1 MSTKKSIQY
10 ATIFA
15 VLSASVVSSS
25 LEARVPS
32 LYKDTI
38 GLSGDYATSGGEAT
52 YTLPIIVSAGRA
64 GHQPELSL
72 DYNSDSP
79 NGIMGMGWSLGGQS
93 VIYRCGKN
101 LETDGKWGGVH
112 FNSDDRFCIDGQRLI
127 AVEGADGGDLT
138 EYRIKKNG
146 YNKIV
151 SFGSSGS
158 SGPAYFKVWKT
169 DGSVLEYGVTSD
181 SRVELPTESDVYKW
195 SLNKR
200 TDASKQNHILYH
212 YREDNAGGSHQL
224 ASVSYTGGKVE
235 FVYENREDKTSQYLH
250 GKKLVRDQ
258 RLKRIN
264 TFDAEGMQTGN
275 YQLDYQ
281 YSKYTGRSLLLDIE
295 YGNASGGSST
305 PISFSWNE
313 PSATRTTFGTPPIVN
328 TGNLSIPEIKYKI
341 PRVSKP
347 LDFAKASYFDVN
359 RDGYKEPFGVKEKST
374 TLFSC
379 SYKNFFDRS
388 NLGSMLSLDGVSSK
402 PGLAGYTLVGSIDSP
417 QLLPRPN
424 KFTSVGDCGPN
435 GRYSKYEYRVDDDIL
450 SAQSYMPN
458 LDGVLVEVPNV
469 PNVGNKIGLKYISGD
484 FNGDGKQ
491 TLRER
496 IYVRNKMTHVPMH
509 VLDIDNDGIDD
520 WVYVYGKQ
528 FVYSLSHK
536 GHKTF
541 SVPIQDKELCVRH
554 LPSLQKF
561 CNNLAYLTFNDFN
574 NDGYKDFAV
583 VNNKAKKID
592 VFAFNGIGYEKQGS
606 TYNLPGKE
614 HKVEFI
620 DYNGDGY
627 PELYVDGKFYI
638 NHGGDFD
645 LTKPIDTP
653 EIKDI
658 YLVEDIN
665 GDGIDDF
672 VSSVGKAP
680 KEKSKTHIST
690 GLEIDR
696 INVIKEQARTF
707 KIEYKPASDKSVHA
721 QKRYFDYPYLNTTPS
736 KQLVA
741 NVVKEPKGY
750 IATRYSYHYEG
761 AKSHALGGGFLGFA
775 KITEVETNNGSFL
788 VGNKYDF
795 VTTTTVSEYH
805 QLDLKRSG
813 ELKKVSVYKQGK
825 GAKPFVYRESDKVSA
840 TDFSYISVDR
850 TNSAFQVYP
859 NKVVKKSYE
868 NGALQKTETITRK
881 LNAFGALTKEESTL
895 VNAKDTRD
903 AFTTTVDNTYVSSGY
918 TTTSVTYNT
927 ISRHQ
932 VSDMSAQFA
941 RYQDGLT
948 GYCSTSNDDVYFKPN
963 DKFVL
968 IHGEVDI
975 PILVTRHNEYYRY
988 RVAKSQSNSYSG
1000 ITQRSGELTQ
1010 ISRAEFER
1018 QATKPCGDFTFGN
1031 IIGDSHPELST
1042 TTANLSLRVTQSGN
1056 EYWQVGAV
1064 KHTTSK
1070 VTAQQHGL
1078 SKLTLQDY
1086 AYTQNGLVSSV
1097 RTSGSEY
1104 EPGSGSG
1111 RTLTTAYQYDAW
1123 GNIRQESQYG
1133 SDLARRTTTYG
1144 YEQNGLKLK
1153 TTTNAKGHTTTWEY
1167 DAQGRLLS
1175 ETSPLK
1181 GRKTRYQYDMF
1192 GRVKVATLPG
1202 TGNTVFTDYQLG
1214 AACMNALATTAHC
1227 ITVRKADGSEQQT
1240 QFDYA
1245 DREVRRLHRAF
1256 DGRWVVVDSEWDQNG
1271 RKRFVT
1277 AAKFLN
1283 QAGDAPRVT
1292 FDYDLYNREVRRIE
1306 PANRGGLAI
1315 FTTRY
1320 DGYKIEGTD
1329 ARGFKRSTTH
1339 NVMGQVIRKEE
1350 PLGAYQTYQYYPDG
1364 KLRRTVDSDGNVTQV
1379 KYDNLGYRTELDDPD
1394 IGHWHYRYNAL
1405 GQLVYKRDANGI
1417 VTTMGYDTLGRK
1429 VTQNDGSEESQ
1440 WRYDERGALGTLSWM
1455 SGKGQRTDYFYNSNG
1470 LLQEKAVTVGQEI
1483 FSTQYEYDKLER
1495 LGREV
1500 RPDGQTLKSALGKKD
1515 DQRLAVEYLYNQ
1527 FGYLGAVRSP
1537 RTYAD
1542 DIFTSAK
1549 FREDIRQLLSGAINQ
1564 ANTYL
1569 QRASRYARQEQLFR
1583 TKQLEYER
1591 KRVDVYNLDSA
1602 SAALLKDNYR
1612 YKQWCDGQNTCYLR
1626 PATWVILHDD
1636 ITIPLDVTLE
1646 GQAYRIT
1653 SEKDGDIWNAFT
1665 SGLQAHDLT
1674 ATAIS
1679 EQELAGLSL
1688 TQMKDMLLSG
1698 DYDDDGQPD
1707 IMHQGD
1713 IYSAKADD
1721 ELRGELLFAAEDLEQ
1736 AANIANRQY
1745 KQYKALAADMIG
1757 LSEKVAKLSGLYC
1770 EFANDL
1776 AGNRVDASLRKE
1788 CRSNGGVGQADML
1801 DTILTNAELA
1811 AANKNNAY
1819 VYYWQRQSTDA
1830 FDHTLSEML
1839 GNGLMNTYDYDADTG
1854 RMNAIATYQGNHV
1867 YSSDKIS
1874 KPSRN
1879 QHIRYLRY
1887 QYDEHNNVTQRFDDQ
1902 LGITDIWTYDALDRV
1917 ETNTMVLVD
1926 KARHGINNPDL
1937 TGKRSF
1943 EYDKLG
1949 NIRHKSDVGV
1959 YQYSEVG
1966 AGPHAVTNA
1975 NGLDYSYDAVGNMT
1989 SAKAKGS
1996 KSNERTIRWSPFNKP
2011 INIVREGKS
2020 VEFSYDANHDRYL
2033 KQSSDGKVTFYFGKT
2048 YEREKDLKTGEIQHK
2063 HFIFAEGKLI
2073 ALNTQTLDS
2082 ENQLK
2087 NKQVRYLHYDALDS
2101 VDMVTDGYGLV
2112 VEKRSYDTWGKQ
2124 RHVEWQDKSAASV
2137 VQSAITNR
2145 GYTGH
2150 EEITEV
2156 GLIHMNGR
2164 VYDQVLGRFT
2174 SADPLVQSP
2183 YVVNSFNRYA
2193 YVMNNPLKYTDPT
2206 GLSSEDSG
2214 VNSGDSGANNGTGD
2228 GGKDPS
2234 NGKPE
2239 GTGGGKGQQSPDNK
2253 DDSLST
2259 EKQQEA
2265 SEEEKEV
2272 SGWGIFGDALQLA
2285 YDLSPISTVVD
2296 VTLGTIKTAEALAA
2310 GEFKEAAEIAGSAV
2324 FGVVAKKIKAPAKF
2338 AGSVY
2343 NKVEKA
2349 LDAPAYARNKY
2360 KQVPRKLKAQ
2370 VLEEN
2375 PDCAYCGSKPSTQV
2389 DHIRSLKQDWKEGGY
2404 LDTREVRSARVNDP
2418 SNLTGSCA
2426 SCNASKGSKELG
2438 DGPGQ
2443 WSGRSGDKE

>member
-72 DYNSDSP
+72 DYQSDSP

-101 LETDGKWGGVH
+101 LETDGNWGGVN
-112 FNSDDRFCIDGQRLI
+112 FNSDDRFCINGERLI
-127 AVEGADGGDLT
+127 SVNGGDGGDLT
-138 EYRIKKNG
+138 EYRVRKNG
-146 YNKIV
+146 YDKIV
-151 SFGSSGS
+151 SFGNPDGR
-158 SGPAYFKVWKT
+158 GPLYFKVWKT

-181 SRVELPTESDVYKW
+181 ARVELPGQSHVYKW
-195 SLNKR
+195 SINKR
-200 TDASKQNHILYH
+200 TDISTNNHIQYH
-212 YREDNAGGSHQL
+212 YTEDNNTGVHQL
-224 ASVSYTGGKVE
+224 ESISYVGGKVE
-235 FVYENREDKTSQYLH
+235 FKYEDREDKISQYLY
-250 GKKLVRDQ
+250 GSKLVRDQ
-258 RLKRIN
+258 RLKRIAIYDSN
-264 TFDAEGMQTGN
+264 WDEIGFYHLTYKESGIT
-275 YQLDYQ
+275 
-281 YSKYTGRSLLLDIE
+281 KRSLVKTIKYCSIE
-295 YGNASGGSST
+295 GACST
-305 PISFSWNE
+305 DVSFSWNDRYFKELHYPTE
-313 PSATRTTFGTPPIVN
+313 PLGAGGSNGSDIFATLKGLKNRNKEKINLRHVSFFDVDRDGNKELYGATHDKKGDHYLLLPPS
-328 TGNLSIPEIKYKI
+328 GG
-341 PRVSKP
+341 SKV
-347 LDFAKASYFDVN
+347 KSASYHKYTLKGSLNEPTLNAHATSYREVCKTEYIGDRGHIKTTCKDVAI
-359 RDGYKEPFGVKEKST
+359 
-374 TLFSC
+374 
-379 SYKNFFDRS
+379 
-388 NLGSMLSLDGVSSK
+388 
-402 PGLAGYTLVGSIDSP
+402 PGLEP
-417 QLLPRPN
+417 
-424 KFTSVGDCGPN
+424 K
-435 GRYSKYEYRVDDDIL
+435 
-450 SAQSYMPN
+450 SYMPKLN
-458 LDGVLVEVPNV
+458 GVLVDYSNHE
-469 PNVGNKIGLKYISGD
+469 NKFAGD
-484 FNGDGKQ
+484 FNGDGKE
-491 TLRER
+491 TLISSPIGTSYPIIE
-496 IYVRNKMTHVPMH
+496 VS
-509 VLDIDNDGIDD
+509 DFDSDGVDD
-520 WVYVYGKQ
+520 YYLKYRGQLQ
-528 FVYSLSHK
+528 FYLSSRAHASLRVSPGFLAT
-536 GHKTF
+536 GHKL
-541 SVPIQDKELCVRH
+541 VDI
-554 LPSLQKF
+554 
-561 CNNLAYLTFNDFN
+561 N
-574 NDGYKDFAV
+574 NDGYVDIAFYKK
-583 VNNKAKKID
+583 NNKSGSSLTID
-592 VFAFNGIGYEKQGS
+592 FFIFNGKNFVYLYKTKPFSAES
-606 TYNLPGKE
+606 VDNGK
-614 HKVEFI
+614 VNFI
-620 DYNGDGY
+620 DDNADGY
-627 PELYVDGKFYI
+627 PELYINGKRFL
-638 NHGGDFD
+638 NKFGELQFSSGGDNA
-645 LTKPIDTP
+645 PIKIETFS
-653 EIKDI
+653 
-658 YLVEDIN
+658 DIN
-665 GDGIDDF
+665 GDGFVDF
-672 VSSVGKAP
+672 VSNKDPS
-680 KEKSKTHIST
+680 S
-690 GLEIDR
+690 
-696 INVIKEQARTF
+696 INSELYIHTSLPYALDKLAYIKEQS
-707 KIEYKPASDKSVHA
+707 IDYEVSYKPAVDRSVHT
-721 QKRYFDYPYLNTTPS
+721 QSRYFEFPFGNTTPARY
-736 KQLVA
+736 LVSQ
-741 NVVKEPKGY
+741 VIKHPKGY
-750 IATRYSYHYEG
+750 LSTTYSYLYEG
-761 AKSHALGGGFLGFA
+761 AKSHYLGGGFLGFSR
-775 KITEVETNNGSFL
+775 ITESEL
-788 VGNKYDF
+788 ADI
-795 VTTTTVSEYH
+795 TTTTVSEYH
-805 QLDLKRSG
+805 QLDLKKAG

-825 GAKPFVYRESDKVSA
+825 GAKPFVYRDSDKVSS
-840 TDFSYISVDR
+840 TDFYYNSVDR
-850 TNSAFQVYP
+850 SNHAFQVYL
-859 NKVVKKSYE
+859 NKVVKKNYE
-868 NGALQKTETITRK
+868 NGSLQKTETITRK

-895 VNAKDTRD
+895 VNAKNTRD
-903 AFTTTVDNTYVSSGY
+903 TFTTTFENTYVSSGY
-918 TTTSVTYNT
+918 TTTSATYNT
-927 ISRHQ
+927 IATHH
-932 VSDMSAQFA
+932 VSDMSAKFA

-948 GYCSTSNDDVYFKPN
+948 GYCSVSNDDVYFKPN

-968 IHGEVDI
+968 IHGEVDT

-988 RVAKSQSNSYSG
+988 RVAKSQSNSYSR

-1042 TTANLSLRVTQSGN
+1042 TTANLTQRVTQSGN

-1064 KHTTSK
+1064 QRTTSK

-1078 SKLTLQDY
+1078 SKLTQQDY

-1111 RTLTTAYQYDAW
+1111 RTLTTTYQYDTW
-1123 GNIRQESQYG
+1123 GNIRLESQYG
-1133 SDLARRTTTYG
+1133 SDLARRTTTFG

-1153 TTTNAKGHTTTWEY
+1153 ATTNAKGHTTTWEY

-1192 GRVKVATLPG
+1192 GRERIVTLPG
-1202 TGNTVFTDYQLG
+1202 SGNTVFTDYQLG
-1214 AACMNALATTAHC
+1214 AVCMNALATTAHC
-1227 ITVRKADGSEQQT
+1227 ITIRKADGSEQQT

-1256 DGRWVVVDSEWDQNG
+1256 DGRWVVVDSEWDQSG

-1277 AAKFLN
+1277 VPRFLN
-1283 QAGDAPRVT
+1283 QSGDAPRTT
-1292 FDYDLYNREVRRIE
+1292 FEYDLFNREVRRIE

-1320 DGYKIEGTD
+1320 DSYKIEGTD

-1339 NVMGQVIRKEE
+1339 NVMGYVIRKDE

-1364 KLRRTVDSDGNVTQV
+1364 KLKRTVDSAGNVTQV

-1394 IGHWHYRYNAL
+1394 IGHWYYRYNAL

-1417 VTTMGYDTLGRK
+1417 VTTMSYDTLGRK
-1429 VTQNDGSEESQ
+1429 VAQNDGDEESQ

-1455 SGKGQRTDYFYNSNG
+1455 SGKGQRTDYFYNSTG

-1500 RPDGQTLKSALGKKD
+1500 RPDGQTLKSALGNKGH
-1515 DQRLAVEYLYNQ
+1515 QRLAVEYIYNQ
-1527 FGYLGAVRSP
+1527 YGYLGAVRSP

-1569 QRASRYARQEQLFR
+1569 QRASRYARQEQFFR

-1602 SAALLKDNYR
+1602 SAELLKGNHR

-1626 PATWVILHDD
+1626 PATWVMLHDD

-1653 SEKDGDIWNAFT
+1653 SEKDGDISDVFR
-1665 SGLQAHDLT
+1665 SGLQTHDLT

-1679 EQELAGLSL
+1679 EQELVGLSL

-1698 DYDDDGQPD
+1698 DYDEDGQPD

-1788 CRSNGGVGQADML
+1788 CRSNGVVSQADML
-1801 DTILTNAELA
+1801 DTILTNTELA

-1854 RMNAIATYQGNHV
+1854 RMNAIATYQGNQIYNSGTV
-1867 YSSDKIS
+1867 S
-1874 KPSRN
+1874 KPPSRS

-1917 ETNTMVLVD
+1917 EANTIVLVD
-1926 KARHGINNPDL
+1926 KARHGTNNTDL
-1937 TGKRSF
+1937 TGERSF

-1949 NIRHKSDVGV
+1949 NIRYKSDVGA
-1959 YQYSEVG
+1959 YQYSG
-1966 AGPHAVTNA
+1966 ISAGPHAVTNA

-1996 KSNERTIRWSPFNKP
+1996 KSNERTMRWSPFNKP
-2011 INIVREGKS
+2011 IKIVRDGKS
-2020 VEFSYDANHDRYL
+2020 VQFSYDANHDRYL
-2033 KQSSDGKVTFYFGKT
+2033 KRSSDGKVTFYFGKT

-2063 HFIFAEGKLI
+2063 HFIFADGKLI
-2073 ALNTQTLDS
+2073 ALNTQTFDS
-2082 ENQLK
+2082 KKQLK
-2087 NKQVRYLHYDALDS
+2087 NKQVRYLHYDALNS
-2101 VDMVTDGYGLV
+2101 ADMVTDGYGLV

-2145 GYTGH
+2145 GYSGH

-2164 VYDQVLGRFT
+2164 VYDQELGRFT

-2183 YVVNSFNRYA
+2183 YVVASFNRYS
-2193 YVMNNPLKYTDPT
+2193 YTWNNPLKYIDPNGYNHEEACVT
-2206 GLSSEDSG
+2206 PGDGNGDGEVTEYSDGSVETKPCDSG
-2214 VNSGDSGANNGTGD
+2214 RRAEGQERGRRGEGKSNQTSSSSDLSGASDNYGT
-2228 GGKDPS
+2228 
-2234 NGKPE
+2234 
-2239 GTGGGKGQQSPDNK
+2239 
-2253 DDSLST
+2253 
-2259 EKQQEA
+2259 
-2265 SEEEKEV
+2265 
-2272 SGWGIFGDALQLA
+2272 I
-2285 YDLSPISTVVD
+2285 SPIQGSAARGYLKALVRDFTFGIVYGNISSVGALRADVEDNADIDAYNNRVTTVDKLASMAISPQRATQAGAAKLASGAILSGPVAFRAPPNA
-2296 VTLGTIKTAEALAA
+2296 TAEEIAQVKKYIEGCNAALAA
-2310 GEFKEAAEIAGSAV
+2310 GALSSTGRVSTQGSLRRQASRAAAKEKQKGDYSGHVGHVPDTTWTGTPQPYSWMDLTPKVNTSLGGQVGGYPLGYMPTRFIFKE
-2324 FGVVAKKIKAPAKF
+2324 
-2338 AGSVY
+2338 
-2343 NKVEKA
+2343 
-2349 LDAPAYARNKY
+2349 
-2360 KQVPRKLKAQ
+2360 
-2370 VLEEN
+2370 
-2375 PDCAYCGSKPSTQV
+2375 
-2389 DHIRSLKQDWKEGGY
+2389 
-2404 LDTREVRSARVNDP
+2404 
-2418 SNLTGSCA
+2418 
-2426 SCNASKGSKELG
+2426 
-2438 DGPGQ
+2438 
-2443 WSGRSGDKE
+2443 

>member
-32 LYKDTI
+32 LYKDTL
-38 GLSGDYATSGGEAT
+38 GLSGDYAASGGEAT
-52 YTLPIIVSAGRA
+52 YTLPIVVSAGRA

-101 LETDGKWGGVH
+101 LETDGNWGGVH

-127 AVEGADGGDLT
+127 AVEGPDGGDLT

-181 SRVELPTESDVYKW
+181 SRVELPNESNVYKW

-200 TDASKQNHILYH
+200 TDTSKQNHIQYH
-212 YREDNAGGSHQL
+212 YREDNAGGRHQL
-224 ASVSYTGGKVE
+224 TSVSYIGGKVE
-235 FVYENREDKTSQYLH
+235 FIYENREDKTSQYLH

-264 TFDAEGMQTGN
+264 TFDAEGTQTAN
-275 YQLDYQ
+275 YHLNYQ
-281 YSKYTGRSLLLDIE
+281 YSKYTGRSLLLDID
-295 YGNASGGSST
+295 YGSASGGSTT

-313 PSATRTTFGTPPIVN
+313 PGATQLTFDMTSIVN
-328 TGNLSIPEIKYKI
+328 AGNLPIPDAPEQILRAPGKLI
-341 PRVSKP
+341 
-347 LDFAKASYFDVN
+347 DFEKVNYFDVD
-359 RDGYKEPFGVKEKST
+359 RDGESEPYGIVESVKLTSGGYLSASGSIHDFEGTPQSPGHGG
-374 TLFSC
+374 TL
-379 SYKNFFDRS
+379 
-388 NLGSMLSLDGVSSK
+388 L
-402 PGLAGYTLVGSIDSP
+402 GSIDNPSVLASKVKEHCDRDGDGSHRCTYSYSIDP
-417 QLLPRPN
+417 DYIRASYAPN
-424 KFTSVGDCGPN
+424 KN
-435 GRYSKYEYRVDDDIL
+435 
-450 SAQSYMPN
+450 
-458 LDGVLVEVPNV
+458 GVLVEYNAKKNV
-469 PNVGNKIGLKYISGD
+469 AGD
-484 FNGDGKQ
+484 FNGDGRQ
-491 TLRER
+491 TLKALDSYSPWIFSNGESYRSSR
-496 IYVRNKMTHVPMH
+496 RYIPTTA
-509 VLDIDNDGIDD
+509 LDIDNDGVDDYYFRYGTSDYITFALSSQAQNKFDIYCPDD
-520 WVYVYGKQ
+520 W
-528 FVYSLSHK
+528 S
-536 GHKTF
+536 
-541 SVPIQDKELCVRH
+541 C
-554 LPSLQKF
+554 
-561 CNNLAYLTFNDFN
+561 DFLDLN
-574 NDGYKDFAV
+574 QDGYLDSIGY
-583 VNNKAKKID
+583 KID
-592 VFAFNGIGYEKQGS
+592 YRRQTVTLHTSLFNGLKFGKTNSYSFNFLRRGNSYEPIPI
-606 TYNLPGKE
+606 N
-614 HKVEFI
+614 VNFI
-620 DYNGDGY
+620 DHNADGY
-627 PELYVDGKFYI
+627 IDFYVDGKAYI
-638 NHGGDFD
+638 NQRVGELFD
-645 LTKPIDTP
+645 KSKSLSMVKNV
-653 EIKDI
+653 
-658 YLVEDIN
+658 YRVSDIN
-665 GDGIDDF
+665 GDGIDDYVTHAEDRPPF
-672 VSSVGKAP
+672 K
-680 KEKSKTHIST
+680 KSKVHLST
-690 GLEIDR
+690 GFEVDR
-696 INVIKEQARTF
+696 INIIQEYARTF
-707 KIEYKPASDKSVHA
+707 KIEYKPASDKSVHT

-750 IATRYSYHYEG
+750 AATRYSYHYEG

-795 VTTTTVSEYH
+795 VTTTTVSEYY
-805 QLDLKRSG
+805 QLDLKRAG

-840 TDFSYISVDR
+840 TDFSYKSVDR

-868 NGALQKTETITRK
+868 NGALQKTETITRQ

-903 AFTTTVDNTYVSSGY
+903 AFTTTIDNTYVSSGY

-932 VSDMSAQFA
+932 VSDMSAKFA

-968 IHGEVDI
+968 IHGEVDT

-1042 TTANLSLRVTQSGN
+1042 TTANLSQRVTQSGN

-1064 KHTTSK
+1064 KRTASK
-1070 VTAQQHGL
+1070 TTAQQHGL

-1175 ETSPLK
+1175 ETSPLR

-1202 TGNTVFTDYQLG
+1202 TGNTVSTDYQLG
-1214 AACMNALATTAHC
+1214 AVCMNALETTAHC
-1227 ITVRKADGSEQQT
+1227 ITEKKADGSEQQT

-1339 NVMGQVIRKEE
+1339 NVMGQVIRKNE

-1364 KLRRTVDSDGNVTQV
+1364 KLRRTVDSEGNVTQV

-1429 VTQNDGSEESQ
+1429 VAQSDGNEASE

-1537 RTYAD
+1537 KTYAD

-1549 FREDIRQLLSGAINQ
+1549 FREDIRQLLTGAINQ

-1569 QRASRYARQEQLFR
+1569 QRASRYARQEQFFR

-1626 PATWVILHDD
+1626 PATWVMLHDD

-1646 GQAYRIT
+1646 GQVYRIT
-1653 SEKDGDIWNAFT
+1653 SEKDGDVWGAFT
-1665 SGLQAHDLT
+1665 SGLQAHDLS
-1674 ATAIS
+1674 ATTIS

-1688 TQMKDMLLSG
+1688 TPMKDMLLSG
-1698 DYDDDGQPD
+1698 DYDEDGQPD

-1788 CRSNGGVGQADML
+1788 CRSNGGVSQADML

-1811 AANKNNAY
+1811 TANKNNAY

-1867 YSSDKIS
+1867 YSSDKVS

-1926 KARHGINNPDL
+1926 KARHGLNNPDL

-1949 NIRHKSDVGV
+1949 NIRRKSDVGV
-1959 YQYSEVG
+1959 YQYSGVG

-1996 KSNERTIRWSPFNKP
+1996 KSNERTMRWSPFNKP
-2011 INIVREGKS
+2011 IKIVREGKS

-2033 KQSSDGKVTFYFGKT
+2033 KRSSDSKVTFYFGKT

-2073 ALNTQTLDS
+2073 ALNTQTVDS
-2082 ENQLK
+2082 KNQLK

-2206 GLSSEDSG
+2206 GLMAEQPEVDSTGSE
-2214 VNSGDSGANNGTGD
+2214 
-2228 GGKDPS
+2228 
-2234 NGKPE
+2234 
-2239 GTGGGKGQQSPDNK
+2239 GGGNPSDARTPKNGRQEGSDHREEKVTEQTE
-2253 DDSLST
+2253 SLSET
-2259 EKQQEA
+2259 VQND
-2265 SEEEKEV
+2265 EEEEE
-2272 SGWGIFGDALQLA
+2272 GWGLLGDIAQLA
-2285 YDLSPISTVVD
+2285 YDLSPVSTVVD
-2296 VTLGTIKTAEALAA
+2296 LAIGTAKTVEALAT
-2310 GEFKEAAEIAGSAV
+2310 GDFQGAAAQAGSAV
-2324 FGVVAKKIKAPAKF
+2324 VGVVAKKVKGPAKF

-2343 NKVEKA
+2343 DRVAKSGGVKLINGRKPINSK
-2349 LDAPAYARNKY
+2349 YAGKTHPSGVKFNE
-2360 KQVPRKLKAQ
+2360 QGFPDFSPHAKAQ
-2370 VLEEN
+2370 V
-2375 PDCAYCGSKPSTQV
+2375 DIKG
-2389 DHIRSLKQDWKEGGY
+2389 
-2404 LDTREVRSARVNDP
+2404 
-2418 SNLTGSCA
+2418 LTGNYAKDAAMANKAVGLKSTP
-2426 SCNASKGSKELG
+2426 SGHVWHHVENAKTMQLVSKDIHNAARHTGGAAILRN
-2438 DGPGQ
+2438 Q
-2443 WSGRSGDKE
+2443 

>member
-32 LYKDTI
+32 LYKDTL

-72 DYNSDSP
+72 DYQSDSP
-79 NGIMGMGWSLGGQS
+79 NGIMGMGWGLGGQS

-101 LETDGKWGGVH
+101 LETDGNWGGVH

-127 AVEGADGGDLT
+127 AVEGPDGGDLT

-181 SRVELPTESDVYKW
+181 SRVELPNESNVYKW

-200 TDASKQNHILYH
+200 TDTSKQNHIQYH
-212 YREDNAGGSHQL
+212 YREDNAGGRHQL
-224 ASVSYTGGKVE
+224 TSVSYIGGKVE

-264 TFDAEGMQTGN
+264 TFDAEGTETAN
-275 YQLDYQ
+275 YQLNYQ
-281 YSKYTGRSLLLDIE
+281 YSKYTGRSLLLDID
-295 YGNASGGSST
+295 YGSASGGSST

-313 PSATRTTFGTPPIVN
+313 PGATQLTFDMTPIVN
-328 TGNLSIPEIKYKI
+328 VGNLPIPDIKYKI
-341 PRVSKP
+341 PRVTKP

-374 TLFSC
+374 TLVSC
-379 SYKNFFDRS
+379 SYRSPVNRS
-388 NLGSMLSLDGVSSK
+388 NVGSMLSLDGSSSK
-402 PGLAGYTLVGSIDSP
+402 PGLEGYTLVGSIDSP

-424 KFTSVGDCGPN
+424 RFTRVGDCGPK
-435 GRYSKYEYRVDDDIL
+435 GRYSRYEYRVDDDIL

-469 PNVGNKIGLKYISGD
+469 PNVGTTIGRKYISGD

-496 IYVRNKMTHVPMH
+496 IYVRNKMEHMPTH

-520 WVYVYGKQ
+520 WVYVDGKQ
-528 FVYSLSHK
+528 LVYSLSNK

-541 SVPIQDKELCVRH
+541 SIPVQDKQLCVKRVPH
-554 LPSLQKF
+554 LRKY

-583 VNNKAKKID
+583 VNNKAKKVD
-592 VFAFNGIGYEKQGS
+592 VFAFNGVGYEKQGS
-606 TYNLPGKE
+606 TYSLPGRD

-658 YLVEDIN
+658 YLIEDIN

-680 KEKSKTHIST
+680 KEKSQTHIST

-696 INVIKEQARTF
+696 INIITEQARTF
-707 KIEYKPASDKSVHA
+707 KIEYKPASDKSVHK

-750 IATRYSYHYEG
+750 AATRYSYHYEG

-788 VGNKYDF
+788 GNKYDF

-805 QLDLKRSG
+805 QLDLKRAG

-840 TDFSYISVDR
+840 TDFSYKSVDR

-868 NGALQKTETITRK
+868 NGALQKTETITRQ

-903 AFTTTVDNTYVSSGY
+903 AFTTTIDNTYVSSGY

-932 VSDMSAQFA
+932 VSDMSAKFA

-968 IHGEVDI
+968 IHGEVDT

-1042 TTANLSLRVTQSGN
+1042 TTANLSQRVTQSGN
-1056 EYWQVGAV
+1056 EYWQVGAL
-1064 KHTTSK
+1064 KRTTSK
-1070 VTAQQHGL
+1070 TTAQQHGL

-1086 AYTQNGLVSSV
+1086 SYTQNGLVSSV

-1175 ETSPLK
+1175 ETSPLR

-1202 TGNTVFTDYQLG
+1202 TGNTVSTDYQLG
-1214 AACMNALATTAHC
+1214 AVCMNALETTAHC
-1227 ITVRKADGSEQQT
+1227 ITEKKADGSEQQT

-1292 FDYDLYNREVRRIE
+1292 FDYDLYNREVRRVE

-1339 NVMGQVIRKEE
+1339 NVMGQVIRKNE

-1364 KLRRTVDSDGNVTQV
+1364 KLRRTVDSEGNVTQV

-1417 VTTMGYDTLGRK
+1417 VTTMGYDTLGRQ
-1429 VTQNDGSEESQ
+1429 VAQSDGNEASE

-1500 RPDGQTLKSALGKKD
+1500 RPDGQTLRSALGKKA

-1537 RTYAD
+1537 KTYAD
-1542 DIFTSAK
+1542 NIFTSAK
-1549 FREDIRQLLSGAINQ
+1549 FREDIRQLLTGAINQ

-1569 QRASRYARQEQLFR
+1569 QRASRYARQEQFFR

-1626 PATWVILHDD
+1626 PATWVMLHDD

-1646 GQAYRIT
+1646 GQAYQIT
-1653 SEKDGDIWNAFT
+1653 SEKDGDIWDAFT

-1688 TQMKDMLLSG
+1688 TPMKDMLLSG
-1698 DYDDDGQPD
+1698 DYDEDGQPD

-1788 CRSNGGVGQADML
+1788 CRSNGGVSQADML

-1811 AANKNNAY
+1811 TANKNNAY

-1867 YSSDKIS
+1867 YSSDRIS

-1917 ETNTMVLVD
+1917 ETNNMVLVD
-1926 KARHGINNPDL
+1926 KARHGLNNPDL

-1959 YQYSEVG
+1959 YQYSGVG

-1996 KSNERTIRWSPFNKP
+1996 KSNERTMRWSPFNKP
-2011 INIVREGKS
+2011 LKIVREGKS

-2033 KQSSDGKVTFYFGKT
+2033 KRSSDGKVTFYFGKT

-2073 ALNTQTLDS
+2073 ALNTQTVDS
-2082 ENQLK
+2082 KNQLK

-2164 VYDQVLGRFT
+2164 VYDQELGRFT

-2214 VNSGDSGANNGTGD
+2214 VNSGDSETNGDSEDKGSSSGRPEGNRGGDSKSEDAEGDKTKSDDVSSDSIASKAKEVRDEMAAVYGLAGLIYNGASEDVVNSAANSLNMNAKDVRAAMRTAKVMAAVGGVVGKGKGGRPKNSLDTTSDTSREALRKAKEVNDIPRSAQPDKTIKPNTPEGKEVGLDERNVKQLDYTNNKGKKISIRQDKPAKYDD
-2228 GGKDPS
+2228 GGKGDQR
-2234 NGKPE
+2234 NHYNAGI
-2239 GTGGGKGQQSPDNK
+2239 KGSP
-2253 DDSLST
+2253 
-2259 EKQQEA
+2259 
-2265 SEEEKEV
+2265 
-2272 SGWGIFGDALQLA
+2272 
-2285 YDLSPISTVVD
+2285 
-2296 VTLGTIKTAEALAA
+2296 
-2310 GEFKEAAEIAGSAV
+2310 
-2324 FGVVAKKIKAPAKF
+2324 
-2338 AGSVY
+2338 
-2343 NKVEKA
+2343 
-2349 LDAPAYARNKY
+2349 
-2360 KQVPRKLKAQ
+2360 KLKQ
-2370 VLEEN
+2370 HH
-2375 PDCAYCGSKPSTQV
+2375 Y
-2389 DHIRSLKQDWKEGGY
+2389 Y
-2404 LDTREVRSARVNDP
+2404 
-2418 SNLTGSCA
+2418 
-2426 SCNASKGSKELG
+2426 G
-2438 DGPGQ
+2438 D
-2443 WSGRSGDKE
+2443 

>member
-32 LYKDTI
+32 LYKDTL

-52 YTLPIIVSAGRA
+52 YTLPIVVSAGRA

-101 LETDGKWGGVH
+101 LETDGNWGGVH

-127 AVEGADGGDLT
+127 AVEGPDGGDLT

-181 SRVELPTESDVYKW
+181 SRVELPEQSHVYKW
-195 SLNKR
+195 ALNKV
-200 TDASKQNHILYH
+200 TDSSKNNHIDYF
-212 YREDNAGGSHQL
+212 YKEDADTGSHQL
-224 ASVSYTGGKVE
+224 SSISYVGGKVSFE
-235 FVYENREDKTSQYLH
+235 YESRPDKIFQYLY
-250 GKKLVRDQ
+250 GSKLSRIE
-258 RLKRIN
+258 RLDRVVIHDADLNELGAYDLNYDESRI
-264 TFDAEGMQTGN
+264 T
-275 YQLDYQ
+275 
-281 YSKYTGRSLLLDIE
+281 KRSLLQDIRYCTE
-295 YGNASGGSST
+295 DGTCST
-305 PISFSWNE
+305 KVLFSWNHNYPKELHYPTE
-313 PSATRTTFGTPPIVN
+313 PSIIGGSTGSGVLVTLNGLKDRERT
-328 TGNLSIPEIKYKI
+328 EIDFEE
-341 PRVSKP
+341 VS
-347 LDFAKASYFDVN
+347 FFDVD
-359 RDGYKEPFGVKEKST
+359 RDGYKEPYGLVDEPQRST
-374 TLFSC
+374 TC
-379 SYKNFFDRS
+379 SRYAPKPNSGKLRS
-388 NLGSMLSLDGVSSK
+388 PNGDILQIGG
-402 PGLAGYTLVGSIDSP
+402 PGFALEGSIDNPSLVK
-417 QLLPRPN
+417 QTYHYKQGDSCDRDGRQFRYIRHDGLNVKTYRPSLN
-424 KFTSVGDCGPN
+424 GVMTVYKGDA
-435 GRYSKYEYRVDDDIL
+435 S
-450 SAQSYMPN
+450 
-458 LDGVLVEVPNV
+458 
-469 PNVGNKIGLKYISGD
+469 SGD
-484 FNGDGKQ
+484 FNGDG
-491 TLRER
+491 RET
-496 IYVRNKMTHVPMH
+496 ILTSSPLATVVD
-509 VLDIDNDGIDD
+509 LDNDGIDD
-520 WVYVYGKQ
+520 YYTSVRNSSYLRFFLSSKAHSVIN
-528 FVYSLSHK
+528 FPVSVSL
-536 GHKTF
+536 GYRLGD
-541 SVPIQDKELCVRH
+541 I
-554 LPSLQKF
+554 
-561 CNNLAYLTFNDFN
+561 N
-574 NDGYKDFAV
+574 NDGYVDLAV
-583 VNNKAKKID
+583 VRAK
-592 VFAFNGIGYEKQGS
+592 GY
-606 TYNLPGKE
+606 TR
-614 HKVEFI
+614 FI
-620 DYNGDGY
+620 DFYLYDGSKFIKDSSTVTFSKDEFKSEDFHLIDFNGDGY
-627 PELYVDGKFYI
+627 PELYLNGKFHLNKSGSI
-638 NHGGDFD
+638 QFDTIIGGS
-645 LTKPIDTP
+645 TKGIDNW
-653 EIKDI
+653 
-658 YLVEDIN
+658 LDIN
-665 GDGIDDF
+665 SDGFLDF
-672 VSSVGKAP
+672 VAKEGEGVNEKVYTHTSSPYALDK
-680 KEKSKTHIST
+680 ISY
-690 GLEIDR
+690 IQ
-696 INVIKEQARTF
+696 EQAVDYA
-707 KIEYKPASDKSVHA
+707 ISYKPAADQSVHK
-721 QKRYFDYPYLNTTPS
+721 QKRYFEFPFVNTTPPRY
-736 KQLVA
+736 LVSQ
-741 NVVKEPKGY
+741 VKKRPKGY
-750 IATRYSYHYEG
+750 EQTTYTYLYEG
-761 AKSHALGGGFLGFA
+761 AKSHYLGGGFLGFSHIIESEHA
-775 KITEVETNNGSFL
+775 
-788 VGNKYDF
+788 D
-795 VTTTTVSEYH
+795 VTTTTVSEYY
-805 QLDLKRSG
+805 QLDLKRAG

-840 TDFSYISVDR
+840 TDFSYKSVDR
-850 TNSAFQVYP
+850 TNNAFQVYP

-868 NGALQKTETITRK
+868 KGALQKTETITRK
-881 LNAFGALTKEESTL
+881 LNAFGALTKEESVL

-932 VSDMSAQFA
+932 VSDMSAKFA

-968 IHGEVDI
+968 IHGEVDT
-975 PILVTRHNEYYRY
+975 PILVKRHNEYYRY

-1018 QATKPCGDFTFGN
+1018 QTTKPCGDFTFGN
-1031 IIGDSHPELST
+1031 IIGDSQPELST
-1042 TTANLSLRVTQSGN
+1042 TTANLSQRVTQSGN

-1064 KHTTSK
+1064 KRTTSK
-1070 VTAQQHGL
+1070 TTAQQHGL

-1175 ETSPLK
+1175 ETSPLR

-1202 TGNTVFTDYQLG
+1202 TGNTVSTDYQLG
-1214 AACMNALATTAHC
+1214 AVCMNALETTAHC
-1227 ITVRKADGSEQQT
+1227 ITEKKADGSEQQI

-1256 DGRWVVVDSEWDQNG
+1256 DGRWVVVDSEWDRNG

-1339 NVMGQVIRKEE
+1339 NVMGQVIRKNE

-1364 KLRRTVDSDGNVTQV
+1364 KLRRTVDSEGNVTQV

-1394 IGHWHYRYNAL
+1394 LGHWHYRYNAL

-1429 VTQNDGSEESQ
+1429 VAQSDGNEASE

-1500 RPDGQTLKSALGKKD
+1500 RPDGQTLRSALGKKD

-1537 RTYAD
+1537 KTYAD

-1549 FREDIRQLLSGAINQ
+1549 FREDIRQLLTGAIDQ

-1569 QRASRYARQEQLFR
+1569 QRASRYARQEQFFR

-1626 PATWVILHDD
+1626 PATWVMLHDD

-1646 GQAYRIT
+1646 GQAYQIT
-1653 SEKDGDIWNAFT
+1653 SEKDGDIWDAFT

-1688 TQMKDMLLSG
+1688 TPMKDMLLSG
-1698 DYDDDGQPD
+1698 DYDEDGQPD

-1788 CRSNGGVGQADML
+1788 CRSNGGVSQADML

-1811 AANKNNAY
+1811 TANKNNAY

-1926 KARHGINNPDL
+1926 KARHGLNNPDL

-1959 YQYSEVG
+1959 YQYSGVG

-1996 KSNERTIRWSPFNKP
+1996 KSNERTMRWSPFNKP
-2011 INIVREGKS
+2011 IKIVREGKS

-2033 KQSSDGKVTFYFGKT
+2033 KRSSDGKVTFYFGKT

-2073 ALNTQTLDS
+2073 ALNTQTVDS
-2082 ENQLK
+2082 KNQLK

-2164 VYDQVLGRFT
+2164 VYDQDLGRFT

-2183 YVVNSFNRYA
+2183 YVVASFNRYS
-2193 YVMNNPLKYTDPT
+2193 YTWNNPLKYIDPNGYNHEET
-2206 GLSSEDSG
+2206 CVTPGDGNGDGEVTEYSDGSVETKPCDSG
-2214 VNSGDSGANNGTGD
+2214 RR
-2228 GGKDPS
+2228 
-2234 NGKPE
+2234 
-2239 GTGGGKGQQSPDNK
+2239 
-2253 DDSLST
+2253 T
-2259 EKQQEA
+2259 EKQERGRRGEGKSNQA
-2265 SEEEKEV
+2265 S
-2272 SGWGIFGDALQLA
+2272 
-2285 YDLSPISTVVD
+2285 
-2296 VTLGTIKTAEALAA
+2296 
-2310 GEFKEAAEIAGSAV
+2310 
-2324 FGVVAKKIKAPAKF
+2324 
-2338 AGSVY
+2338 
-2343 NKVEKA
+2343 
-2349 LDAPAYARNKY
+2349 
-2360 KQVPRKLKAQ
+2360 
-2370 VLEEN
+2370 
-2375 PDCAYCGSKPSTQV
+2375 
-2389 DHIRSLKQDWKEGGY
+2389 
-2404 LDTREVRSARVNDP
+2404 
-2418 SNLTGSCA
+2418 
-2426 SCNASKGSKELG
+2426 
-2438 DGPGQ
+2438 
-2443 WSGRSGDKE
+2443 RSGDLSEASDNYGTISPIQGIAARGYLKALVRDFTFGIVYGNISSVRALRADVEDNADIDAYNNRAGTFDKLASMAISPQRAAKAGAAKLGSGIAAGKVISPTYNELKGIAKGFQVHHILPQYLGKMLGYTKNDMLNHPATAVTQWTHTGKLNPKALHKAISRHLPPMVGGKKASYSEQQIRSGLQKAYDDLGLPELYDSVSHLIR